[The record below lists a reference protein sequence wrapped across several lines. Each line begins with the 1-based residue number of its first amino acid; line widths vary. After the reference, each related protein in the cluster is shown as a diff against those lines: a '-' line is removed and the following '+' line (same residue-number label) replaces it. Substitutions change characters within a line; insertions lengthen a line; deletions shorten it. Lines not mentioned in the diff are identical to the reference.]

1 VKNKITST
9 IIKLISFIIPVKI
22 IRMIESIC
30 QKSLGKGMYLDF
42 KPIKSILKK
51 DVNVIFDIGA
61 SYGDYTEK
69 LLVYYPNAKYFLFE
83 PAKVPYQHLLNKFK
97 NYQNIKI
104 FNNAVSDKD
113 SSSLLYSDKKGSGL
127 GSLYQRN
134 LDHLDIKFEDF
145 EEVKL
150 TSLNTLFKD
159 EFNDKN
165 FKINFCKLVV
175 EGHELTILN
184 SIKNN
189 FDKFEVIQ
197 FEFGGCNLDT
207 RTYFRD
213 FWNLLNKN
221 YNIFLISPSGPILL
235 EKYRELDE
243 IFTMTHYLAVNKNI

>member
-1 VKNKITST
+1 
-9 IIKLISFIIPVKI
+9 
-22 IRMIESIC
+22 M
-30 QKSLGKGMYLDF
+30 
-42 KPIKSILKK
+42 
-51 DVNVIFDIGA
+51 
-61 SYGDYTEK
+61 
-69 LLVYYPNAKYFLFE
+69 
-83 PAKVPYQHLLNKFK
+83 
-97 NYQNIKI
+97 
-104 FNNAVSDKD
+104 
-113 SSSLLYSDKKGSGL
+113 
-127 GSLYQRN
+127 
-134 LDHLDIKFEDF
+134 DHLDIKFEDF

-207 RTYFRD
+207 RIYFRD
-213 FWNLLNKN
+213 FWNLLNKD

-235 EKYRELDE
+235 KKYRELDE
-243 IFTMTHYLAVNKNI
+243 IFTMTHYLVVSKNI

>member
-1 VKNKITST
+1 
-9 IIKLISFIIPVKI
+9 
-22 IRMIESIC
+22 M
-30 QKSLGKGMYLDF
+30 
-42 KPIKSILKK
+42 
-51 DVNVIFDIGA
+51 
-61 SYGDYTEK
+61 
-69 LLVYYPNAKYFLFE
+69 
-83 PAKVPYQHLLNKFK
+83 
-97 NYQNIKI
+97 
-104 FNNAVSDKD
+104 
-113 SSSLLYSDKKGSGL
+113 
-127 GSLYQRN
+127 
-134 LDHLDIKFEDF
+134 DHLDIKFEDF

-207 RTYFRD
+207 RIYFRD
-213 FWNLLNKN
+213 FWNLLNKD

-235 EKYRELDE
+235 KKYRELDE
-243 IFTMTHYLAVNKNI
+243 IFTMTHYLAVSKNI